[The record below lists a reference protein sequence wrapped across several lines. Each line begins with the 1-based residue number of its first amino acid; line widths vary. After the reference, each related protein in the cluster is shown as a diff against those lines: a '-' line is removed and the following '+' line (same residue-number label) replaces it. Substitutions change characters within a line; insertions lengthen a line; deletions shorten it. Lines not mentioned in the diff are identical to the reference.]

1 MNFVRQCFSRMT
13 VYEMNEREN
22 KEIAK
27 PHTKN
32 EEGFWHN
39 LRKYLREYAEV
50 TGLQGFRYVAEKR
63 STAEKIIWSLLL
75 IFSLYGCI
83 YMISEIVY
91 KYENSPVVVSFASQ
105 DTPLYKIPFPAV
117 TICPEAKYN
126 RWLFNYSDIF
136 HRLKNN
142 ESVDETK

>member
-63 STAEKIIWSLLL
+63 STAEK
-75 IFSLYGCI
+75 
-83 YMISEIVY
+83 
-91 KYENSPVVVSFASQ
+91 
-105 DTPLYKIPFPAV
+105 
-117 TICPEAKYN
+117 
-126 RWLFNYSDIF
+126 
-136 HRLKNN
+136 
-142 ESVDETK
+142 